1 MTVANLW
8 LWFPFI
14 ETSERT
20 QMFVVMHASQHT
32 YAIVCINTVAGQTG
46 KKNSWGL
53 PALLLTEEILHQF
66 LGEWVIFF
74 TLSRGSSPD
83 GAALLAL

>member
-14 ETSERT
+14 GTSELT
-20 QMFVVMHASQHT
+20 QMFAVMHASQHT

-46 KKNSWGL
+46 KKNSWASQ
-53 PALLLTEEILHQF
+53 P
-66 LGEWVIFF
+66 
-74 TLSRGSSPD
+74 SY
-83 GAALLAL
+83 